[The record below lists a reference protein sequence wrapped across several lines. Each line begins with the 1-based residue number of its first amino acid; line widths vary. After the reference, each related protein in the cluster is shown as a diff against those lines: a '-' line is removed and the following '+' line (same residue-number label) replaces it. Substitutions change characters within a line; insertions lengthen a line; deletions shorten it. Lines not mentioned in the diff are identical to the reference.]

1 MNDHFP
7 PDGPQTAR
15 VHRSP
20 GGQAVSGPSE
30 KAGYDA
36 LRHAMEILGPSVAQ
50 VPQGLTQALT
60 GAPGSHDAL

>member
-1 MNDHFP
+1 M
-7 PDGPQTAR
+7 
-15 VHRSP
+15 
-20 GGQAVSGPSE
+20 SGPSE

-60 GAPGSHDAL
+60 GALGGHDAL